1 MIDIHCHIL
10 PDIDDG
16 ASDLDEALEMA
27 RIAQSEGIR
36 KIVNTSH
43 FHPKFK
49 YKMGEE
55 LLDEVNRFNVAL
67 KANNIDIEVL
77 LGNEIYY
84 TNECS

>member
-36 KIVNTSH
+36 KNQKTKNAFS
-43 FHPKFK
+43 
-49 YKMGEE
+49 
-55 LLDEVNRFNVAL
+55 LLEM
-67 KANNIDIEVL
+67 L
-77 LGNEIYY
+77 L
-84 TNECS
+84 